1 MLQILTGIFIVLNCI
16 LIWAAFILELQIRT
30 HGNVRRKFTIPQSP
44 ERRQPRMDRETNR
57 SQTWSSQSQ
66 DQLND
71 KGLTSSDQDNLNNK
85 TGQTWNDSRRVVQVV
100 KYKDE
105 PETKRLE
112 NTSVDLLVEEDEEG
126 VEVPLTTQEKP
137 YPV

>member
-1 MLQILTGIFIVLNCI
+1 
-16 LIWAAFILELQIRT
+16 
-30 HGNVRRKFTIPQSP
+30 
-44 ERRQPRMDRETNR
+44 MDRETNR

>member
-1 MLQILTGIFIVLNCI
+1 
-16 LIWAAFILELQIRT
+16 
-30 HGNVRRKFTIPQSP
+30 
-44 ERRQPRMDRETNR
+44 MDRETNR
-57 SQTWSSQSQ
+57 SQTWSNQSQ

-71 KGLTSSDQDNLNNK
+71 KGLTSSDQDQLKK

-100 KYKDE
+100 EYKDE
-105 PETKRLE
+105 PETKRLD
-112 NTSVDLLVEEDEEG
+112 NTFVNLLVEEDEEG

>member
-1 MLQILTGIFIVLNCI
+1 
-16 LIWAAFILELQIRT
+16 
-30 HGNVRRKFTIPQSP
+30 
-44 ERRQPRMDRETNR
+44 MDRETNR
-57 SQTWSSQSQ
+57 SQTWSNQSQ

-71 KGLTSSDQDNLNNK
+71 KGLTSSDQDQLNNK
-85 TGQTWNDSRRVVQVV
+85 TGQTWNDSRRVVHVV
-100 KYKDE
+100 EYKDE

-112 NTSVDLLVEEDEEG
+112 NTFVNLVVQEDEEE